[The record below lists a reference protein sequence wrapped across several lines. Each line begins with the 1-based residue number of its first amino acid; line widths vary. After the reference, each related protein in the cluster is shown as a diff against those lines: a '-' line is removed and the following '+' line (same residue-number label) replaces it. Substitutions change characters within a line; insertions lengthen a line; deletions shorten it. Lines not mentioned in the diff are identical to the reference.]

1 MVAQAQV
8 DLAQVV
14 VAAQLPQV
22 QQRVVT
28 LIRKVPQEV
37 QVQHHV

>member
-1 MVAQAQV
+1 MVAQVQV

-14 VAAQLPQV
+14 EAVQLPQV
-22 QQRVVT
+22 QQQIVT